1 MAVITAA
8 DHLMKAMKL
17 SSDPDEKRRLK
28 SQCAEFLDMAERIKR
43 TGEWASL
50 VNPSTVNP
58 STASPSTVNPST
70 VNPSTENDKHEQIG
84 QWVAD
89 VAVSADLTHTF
100 RDTASHSSASC
111 DRGAIAVPLT
121 TQASAN
127 VSVPPV
133 SLPIRGT
140 NVNEPAHVYF
150 QSPNNLPGNRLP
162 QSHDSISMAPT
173 GGQHN
178 SGFQSG
184 QRATDTVTP
193 STAGQSTPALAS
205 HRSSSATK
213 AAVSSLSTAS
223 NSRIHR
229 LREPVSTRKRS
240 KKEEIILLK
249 ASRINGFKC
258 PPWDKEPTSTE
269 FVVQQGEELFT

>member
-1 MAVITAA
+1 
-8 DHLMKAMKL
+8 MKAMKL
-17 SSDPDEKRRLK
+17 SSDPDEKKRLK

-58 STASPSTVNPST
+58 STVNPSIVNPSIVNPST
-70 VNPSTENDKHEQIG
+70 KNKHEQIG

-89 VAVSADLTHTF
+89 VAVSADPTHMF
-100 RDTASHSSASC
+100 RDTASQSSASHE
-111 DRGAIAVPLT
+111 RGAITVPLT
-121 TQASAN
+121 TQASPN

-133 SLPIRGT
+133 SLPIRSADA
-140 NVNEPAHVYF
+140 NEPAHVYS
-150 QSPNNLPGNRLP
+150 QSLNTLPENRLP

-173 GGQHN
+173 GGQH
-178 SGFQSG
+178 SGGLQTG
-184 QRATDTVTP
+184 QRATDTVAS
-193 STAGQSTPALAS
+193 STAGQSTPAFSLY
-205 HRSSSATK
+205 RSSSATK
-213 AAVSSLSTAS
+213 VAVSSLSTAS

-229 LREPVSTRKRS
+229 LREPISTRKRS

-258 PPWDKEPTSTE
+258 PPWDKEPASTE

>member
-58 STASPSTVNPST
+58 STASPSTVNL
-70 VNPSTENDKHEQIG
+70 STENDKHEQIG

-100 RDTASHSSASC
+100 RDTASHSSASR
-111 DRGAIAVPLT
+111 DLGAIAVPLT

-150 QSPNNLPGNRLP
+150 QSPNNLPENRLP

-178 SGFQSG
+178 GGFQSG

-213 AAVSSLSTAS
+213 VAVSSLSTAS

>member
-17 SSDPDEKRRLK
+17 SSDPDDKRRLK

-50 VNPSTVNP
+50 VNLSI
-58 STASPSTVNPST
+58 VNPST
-70 VNPSTENDKHEQIG
+70 VNSSTVNSSTGSLSTENDKHDQIG

-100 RDTASHSSASC
+100 RETASQSSASH

-133 SLPIRGT
+133 SLPIRGA
-140 NVNEPAHVYF
+140 NVNV
-150 QSPNNLPGNRLP
+150 QSPNNLPENRLP
-162 QSHDSISMAPT
+162 QSNGIIPMAPT
-173 GGQHN
+173 GSQHN
-178 SGFQSG
+178 GGFQSG
-184 QRATDTVTP
+184 QPATDTVTSP
-193 STAGQSTPALAS
+193 TTGQSTPALAS

-213 AAVSSLSTAS
+213 VAASSLSTAS

-229 LREPVSTRKRS
+229 LREPLSTRKRS
-240 KKEEIILLK
+240 KKEQIILLK

-258 PPWDKEPTSTE
+258 PPWDKDPASTE